1 MGNIPNWIN
10 SICGQLTSV
19 SLMFPWHFVVFLW
32 FQFYSGH
39 PRIYCNLR
47 PGFSNC
53 DWSIWINMFKH
64 QWQIHS
70 TMHTVKSTCSL
81 APPPDPKPTPAQI
94 AFSIMREEAIY
105 ALDPGSWMRSGDE
118 TRVHNNIIYYCGNK
132 TTSSCPPETVQ
143 WHLQVSL
150 RICLSSVLYG
160 YTFNTVLCS
169 YFLFPS

>member
-19 SLMFPWHFVVFLW
+19 SLMFPWRFVVFLW
-32 FQFYSGH
+32 FQFYGGH

-70 TMHTVKSTCSL
+70 TIHTVKSTCSL
-81 APPPDPKPTPAQI
+81 GPPRPKTNPSADHFQYHAWGSDI
-94 AFSIMREEAIY
+94 R
-105 ALDPGSWMRSGDE
+105 PGSWMRSGDE
-118 TRVHNNIIYYCGNK
+118 TRVHNDITYYCGNK
-132 TTSSCPPETVQ
+132 MTSSRPPETVQ

-160 YTFNTVLCS
+160 YIFNMVLCS